1 MMKLGTLGLA
11 LVFLLVSCGLSTGLP
26 DPPGPDE
33 LEVRVGDEVSIPGTV
48 VRLGFERV
56 TSDSRCPI
64 GAVCVWEGDAAVEIG
79 LTAGTGPTQAFVVH
93 SALDPRF
100 ADFAGVRVTL
110 VGLAPLPREGQA
122 IDPYDY
128 IARFRVE
135 ALAP

>member
-33 LEVRVGDEVSIPGTV
+33 LDVRVGDEASIPGTV

-56 TSDSRCPI
+56 SGDSRCPI

-79 LTAGTGPTQAFVVH
+79 LTAGTGPTQAFELH
-93 SALDPRF
+93 TTLDPRF
-100 ADFAGVRVTL
+100 TDFAGVRVTL
-110 VGLAPLPREGQA
+110 VGLAPGPREGQA
-122 IDPYDY
+122 IDPNDY
-128 IARFRVE
+128 VARFRVE
-135 ALAP
+135 AITP